1 MRGAKVAKTRETS
14 NNFCILT
21 RLLGL
26 LGASWGPLGGLL
38 ETSRL
43 GCLLKA
49 SWVPLGCLLGAS
61 WVPLGGLAGASQKVF
76 KTCGFWHP
84 RPPFAV
90 KTQ

>member
-49 SWVPLGCLLGAS
+49 PWVPLGPLWGTLKSIKTKGLDPGGQLL
-61 WVPLGGLAGASQKVF
+61 L
-76 KTCGFWHP
+76 
-84 RPPFAV
+84 
-90 KTQ
+90 